1 MDPIHLQ
8 VASGSL
14 NSESTTDDS
23 ESAAQRSS
31 ESESLPLNP
40 IESDQIPSVLMKE
53 SHSGCD
59 DLDIMALGEPDSD
72 ELTQILDDLE
82 HGVHDPTLPCWTVGD
97 VAFEMDDVL
106 ISDNEESESDSS
118 MDSGSD
124 TERDFAVDSEI
135 EP

>member
-1 MDPIHLQ
+1 MLRQ
-8 VASGSL
+8 VKSQD
-14 NSESTTDDS
+14 TTSQDNDKP
-23 ESAAQRSS
+23 E
-31 ESESLPLNP
+31 
-40 IESDQIPSVLMKE
+40 
-53 SHSGCD
+53 
-59 DLDIMALGEPDSD
+59 D
-72 ELTQILDDLE
+72 EAVD
-82 HGVHDPTLPCWTVGD
+82 D